1 MPFIDPENG
10 YLTVINLFKTTSQR
24 RVDRLVKEMRAI
36 VDTAAFPGWISST
49 VHRGQEKRGT
59 ANFIQWRGKQD
70 LESRYA
76 GDEFKHHTVPVFRE
90 ITTFMRLMQTEV
102 ELSQRHPSQGD
113 VTEISPSRDDYTVIE
128 ILGVEPTDQDGLI
141 AVLGAA
147 HDWLVDVPGYRSQ
160 TVLRG
165 IRSRGPAGA
174 GDLRAMGTDND
185 FVIVYS
191 QWDGQESYDAFRALA
206 EDERPASRR
215 KTAVARRKTQQKRD
229 SLTTAAD
236 WNSYRVVHTRS
247 APNPQPRQGIRTAPN
262 PRPRRARGLAHSA
275 TA

>member
-1 MPFIDPENG
+1 MPFINPEDG
-10 YLTVINLFKTTSQR
+10 YLTVINLFRTTSQR

-76 GDEFKHHTVPVFRE
+76 GAEFKHHTVPVFRE
-90 ITTFMRLMQTEV
+90 ITTYMRLMQTEV
-102 ELSQRHPSQGD
+102 ELSQRHPAHGD
-113 VTEISPSRDDYTVIE
+113 VTEISPRRDDYTVIE
-128 ILGVEPTDQDGLI
+128 ILGVAPADQDDLI
-141 AVLGAA
+141 AVLAAA
-147 HDWLVDVPGYRSQ
+147 HDWLVEVPGYRSQ

-165 IRSRGPAGA
+165 IRSRGPEGT
-174 GDLRAMGTDND
+174 GNLTTIGTDND
-185 FVIVYS
+185 FVVVYS
-191 QWDGQESYDAFRALA
+191 QWDGQESYDAFRVLA
-206 EDERPASRR
+206 EDQRPGSRR
-215 KTAVARRKTQQKRD
+215 KTAVARRRTQERRN

-247 APNPQPRQGIRTAPN
+247 APDAQSAQAKD
-262 PRPRRARGLAHSA
+262 LEHSA